1 MRISISVNNMSLEQ
15 NSSERKE
22 LENFIPLQTNKQT
35 NKQTCILGKLD
46 FLNRDSINTDA
57 SVCSKCGDG
66 QLMKGGKLE
75 NLIINT

>member
-1 MRISISVNNMSLEQ
+1 MQLSISVNNMSLEQ

-22 LENFIPLQTNKQT
+22 LENFIPLQT

-66 QLMKGGKLE
+66 QQMKGGKLE
-75 NLIINT
+75 NLIINI